1 MTSTSHAV
9 VVTVLVA
16 ALVLIAVAW
25 SVRPPTAVA
34 DLAHD

>member
-16 ALVLIAVAW
+16 APVLIAVAVV
-25 SVRPPTAVA
+25 SAPSNGCS
-34 DLAHD
+34 